1 MATKNEVTFY
11 NDDADC
17 IVLTQTYADG
27 HKKHTL
33 FDKVSNLVNHLRDK
47 GIEVEEKDI
56 HTV

>member
-27 HKKHTL
+27 HKRHTM
-33 FDKVSNLVNHLRDK
+33 FDTVSGMVNHLRDN
-47 GIEVEEKDI
+47 GIDVAFEDI
-56 HTV
+56 HTL